1 MVEDSLVT
9 SGATGSVISCISLA
23 WERLQL
29 SISWQKSQLY
39 PGLAEFSVTS
49 RIGESLS
56 YYKGLRKYVQLH
68 IESAE
73 VSVISGAGRSKISY
87 MQDRRK
93 CPLLPG
99 LAEVLSVISGIG
111 GSVSYIQGWQHFYLH
126 AALVEVPVTSEVGR
140 SLSYFL
146 GWQKSQLLFGL
157 AEVSVTSG
165 VGRSL
170 RYFWGCQKCYQL
182 HHRGTLLLLY
192 SFLSHIS
199 SLFSFLFLSV
209 ALNVFVSLFYLNF
222 TPSVFV
228 SLNESVRLHLSLS
241 PILVSYIRVALN
253 RETRGEE
260 NWARCHAQVAR
271 IWW

>member
-1 MVEDSLVT
+1 MHGCDDNHETGVIHPGMVEDSLVT

-146 GWQKSQLLFGL
+146 GWQKSQLLLGL
-157 AEVSVTSG
+157 AEVSDTSG
-165 VGRSL
+165 VVRSV
-170 RYFWGCQKCYQL
+170 
-182 HHRGTLLLLY
+182 
-192 SFLSHIS
+192 IS
-199 SLFSFLFLSV
+199 YITEALFSFYIPFFLTS
-209 ALNVFVSLFYLNF
+209 
-222 TPSVFV
+222 
-228 SLNESVRLHLSLS
+228 HLSLVFS
-241 PILVSYIRVALN
+241 FCLSL
-253 RETRGEE
+253 
-260 NWARCHAQVAR
+260 
-271 IWW
+271 